1 MSKKLILLF
10 FVCVLSGCGIFGS
23 YYEPEPVEIGKAT
36 DELKMS
42 PCACLQV
49 ELPQTLPDWF
59 VETI

>member
-1 MSKKLILLF
+1 MMKKMILLI
-10 FVCVLSGCGIFGS
+10 VIILVAGCGYIGS
-23 YYEPEPVEIGKAT
+23 YYEPEVVEIGKSP

>member
-1 MSKKLILLF
+1 MSKKLILLL
-10 FVCVLSGCGIFGS
+10 VICLLSACGIFGS